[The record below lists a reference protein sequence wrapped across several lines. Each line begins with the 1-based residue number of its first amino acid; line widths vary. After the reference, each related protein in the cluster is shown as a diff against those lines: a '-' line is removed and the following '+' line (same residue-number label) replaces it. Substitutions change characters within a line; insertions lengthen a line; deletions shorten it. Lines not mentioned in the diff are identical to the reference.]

1 MNSIGLIIKREYI
14 RRVRKKSFVLLTLLT
29 PLLMIALIFVPL
41 WLSSI
46 KSSEIFHVS
55 VIDDTGK
62 YVSLFKEIDNYRFF
76 DGKVSAPASSPE
88 MKEVFATLTITD
100 DLLEHP
106 QAAALYSH
114 KQIPESLSRIVNET
128 LRKQIESDKIAS
140 YQIPGLEEII
150 RESQIRFQV
159 QTIKL
164 SDDGRES
171 QSSVSLAY
179 AIGILFT
186 ITVYTFII
194 MYSSMV
200 LQGVSEEKT
209 NRIVEIMVSSVRP
222 FDLMMGKI
230 IGIGLV
236 GLTQLFL
243 WTILTIVGVTLIG
256 LFFGAGADAAAAMQ
270 QGGTAAAG
278 EMGEWMAKLQSFN
291 FTEILLFFVIY
302 FFGGYLLYASLFAA
316 IGSVIDH
323 PEDSQQFMTPV
334 IMILA
339 FALYAGIYSIE
350 NPDGPLAF
358 WCSMIPFTSPVVMM
372 MRIPY
377 ETPLWQML
385 LSVSLL
391 FASAIG
397 LTWFSAKIYRIGI
410 LMYGK
415 KPNLKEIIRWIS
427 FK

>member
-194 MYSSMV
+194 MYGSMV

-278 EMGEWMAKLQSFN
+278 EMGKWMAKLQSFN

>member
-1 MNSIGLIIKREYI
+1 M
-14 RRVRKKSFVLLTLLT
+14 
-29 PLLMIALIFVPL
+29 
-41 WLSSI
+41 
-46 KSSEIFHVS
+46 
-55 VIDDTGK
+55 
-62 YVSLFKEIDNYRFF
+62 LFR
-76 DGKVSAPASSPE
+76 SPASSPE

-194 MYSSMV
+194 MYGSMV

-270 QGGTAAAG
+270 QGGMAAAG
-278 EMGEWMAKLQSFN
+278 EMGEWMA
-291 FTEILLFFVIY
+291 
-302 FFGGYLLYASLFAA
+302 
-316 IGSVIDH
+316 D
-323 PEDSQQFMTPV
+323 
-334 IMILA
+334 
-339 FALYAGIYSIE
+339 
-350 NPDGPLAF
+350 
-358 WCSMIPFTSPVVMM
+358 
-372 MRIPY
+372 
-377 ETPLWQML
+377 
-385 LSVSLL
+385 
-391 FASAIG
+391 
-397 LTWFSAKIYRIGI
+397 RIGRASCR
-410 LMYGK
+410 
-415 KPNLKEIIRWIS
+415 ERV
-427 FK
+427 

>member
-14 RRVRKKSFVLLTLLT
+14 RRVRKKSFVLLTFLT
-29 PLLMIALIFVPL
+29 PLLMIALVFVPL

-55 VIDDTGK
+55 VVDETGK
-62 YVSLFKEIDNYRFF
+62 YVSLFKDVDNYRFF
-76 DGKVSAPASSPE
+76 DGKASAPTSQE
-88 MKEVFATLTITD
+88 EGKEVFATLKITD

-106 QAAALYSH
+106 QAATLYSH

-140 YQIPGLEEII
+140 YEIPRLEEII

-164 SDDGRES
+164 SEDGSES

-186 ITVYTFII
+186 MTIYMFII
-194 MYSSMV
+194 MYGSMV
-200 LQGVSEEKT
+200 MQGVSEEKT

-243 WTILTIVGVTLIG
+243 WGIFTMVGFTVIG
-256 LFFGAGADAAAAMQ
+256 LFFGAGAEAAVAMQ
-270 QGGTAAAG
+270 QGGATAAG
-278 EMGEWMAKLQSFN
+278 EMSEWMAKLQSFN
-291 FTEILLFFVIY
+291 FVEILFFFVVY

-323 PEDSQQFMTPV
+323 PEDAQQFMTPV
-334 IMILA
+334 ILILA

-358 WCSMIPFTSPVVMM
+358 WCSMIPFTAPVVMM

-377 ETPLWQML
+377 EIPLWQTL
-385 LSVSLL
+385 LSVFLL
-391 FASAIG
+391 FASAVG

>member
-14 RRVRKKSFVLLTLLT
+14 RRVRKKSFVLLTFLT

-46 KSSEIFHVS
+46 KSSKIFQVS
-55 VIDDTGK
+55 VIDETGK
-62 YVSLFKEIDNYRFF
+62 YVSLFKDVDNYRFF
-76 DGKVSAPASSPE
+76 DGKASAPASQE
-88 MKEVFATLTITD
+88 EAKEVFATLKITD

-114 KQIPESLSRIVNET
+114 KQIPEALSRTVNET

-140 YQIPGLEEII
+140 YQIPRLEEII

-164 SDDGRES
+164 SDDGSES

-186 ITVYTFII
+186 MTIYMFII
-194 MYSSMV
+194 MYGSMV
-200 LQGVSEEKT
+200 MQGVSEEKT

-243 WTILTIVGVTLIG
+243 WGILTMVGFTVIG
-256 LFFGAGADAAAAMQ
+256 LFFGAGAEAAVAMQ
-270 QGGTAAAG
+270 QGGATAAG
-278 EMGEWMAKLQSFN
+278 EMSEWMAKLQSFN
-291 FTEILLFFVIY
+291 FSEILFFFVVY

-323 PEDSQQFMTPV
+323 PEDAQQFMTPV
-334 IMILA
+334 ILILV

-358 WCSMIPFTSPVVMM
+358 WCSMIPFTLPVVMM

-377 ETPLWQML
+377 EIPLWQTL
-385 LSVSLL
+385 LSVFLL
-391 FASAIG
+391 FASAVG
-397 LTWFSAKIYRIGI
+397 LTWFSGKIYRIGI

>member
-194 MYSSMV
+194 MYGSMV

-243 WTILTIVGVTLIG
+243 WTILTIVGITLIG

-302 FFGGYLLYASLFAA
+302 FFGGYLC
-316 IGSVIDH
+316 
-323 PEDSQQFMTPV
+323 
-334 IMILA
+334 LA
-339 FALYAGIYSIE
+339 LCGHRFR
-350 NPDGPLAF
+350 N
-358 WCSMIPFTSPVVMM
+358 
-372 MRIPY
+372 
-377 ETPLWQML
+377 
-385 LSVSLL
+385 
-391 FASAIG
+391 
-397 LTWFSAKIYRIGI
+397 
-410 LMYGK
+410 
-415 KPNLKEIIRWIS
+415 
-427 FK
+427 

>member
-62 YVSLFKEIDNYRFF
+62 YVSLFKDIDNYRFF

-106 QAAALYSH
+106 QAAALYSR
-114 KQIPESLSRIVNET
+114 KQIPESLSRTVNET

-194 MYSSMV
+194 MYGSMV

-243 WTILTIVGVTLIG
+243 WTILTMVGVTLIG
-256 LFFGAGADAAAAMQ
+256 LFFGIGADAAAAMQ

-278 EMGEWMAKLQSFN
+278 EMGERMAKLQSFN

-334 IMILA
+334 IMILV

-385 LSVSLL
+385 LSVALL

-397 LTWFSAKIYRIGI
+397 LTWLSAKIYRVGI